1 MPDPRLKPLL
11 PAALAALLL
20 GACAS
25 AMPGY
30 SPDAK
35 VQAAQAK
42 AELEAQNAGT
52 HQANGSYVLGP
63 DELKLDCKKLTGRMQ
78 VRILQIR
85 DHNERQVGSSLGQA
99 LQSVTQPVF
108 GGATHGANPNRDF
121 TRDRAVLEAYNRQLA
136 AKNCK
141 TFDLDA
147 ELRPKPVKDTPTPIA
162 KPK

>member
-1 MPDPRLKPLL
+1 MRENPIQPLL
-11 PAALAALLL
+11 TAVVTALLL

-25 AMPGY
+25 ALPGY

-42 AELEAQNAGT
+42 AAQDAENAGT
-52 HQANGSYVLGP
+52 FQDNGSYVLGP
-63 DELKLDCKKLTGRMQ
+63 DEAKLDCRKLTGRMQ

-85 DHNERQVGSSLGQA
+85 DHNERQVGSAAGQTI
-99 LQSVTQPVF
+99 QSVATPVF
-108 GGATHGANPNRDF
+108 GGTTYGANPDRDF
-121 TRDRAVLEAYNRQLA
+121 ARDRAILEAYNRQLA

-141 TFDLDA
+141 TFDLAA
-147 ELRPKPVKDTPTPIA
+147 ELKPKPVKDTPTPIA